1 MSRILV
7 VEDEFPVRLGLQYLL
22 EDAGYEVTLARNAHE
37 ALELLAKSR
46 YDLAVVDLR
55 MPDETGWLDEDA
67 GIKLLR
73 RMETQYAT
81 LPAIALTVRDDPEAI
96 RACQQLRNVKEYVVK
111 DPNPV
116 RLKGLV
122 EKLLGSVSP
131 QQVIGGAHAT

>member
-7 VEDEFPVRLGLQYLL
+7 VEDEYPVRLGLQYLL
-22 EDAGYEVTLARNAHE
+22 EGAGYEVALAQNAHE
-37 ALELLAKSR
+37 AWELLANSS

-55 MPDETGWLDEDA
+55 MPDETGWLDEDS

-96 RACQQLRNVKEYVVK
+96 RACQQLSNVKEYVVK

-122 EKLLGSVSP
+122 ERLMLRNMW
-131 QQVIGGAHAT
+131 